1 MTSRGP
7 ALSSFTFDHDLARS
21 SRRQSRAIRAL
32 VTGLLSFSL
41 FIVGCASDEERVVK
55 FLDRGAAYV
64 EDGKD
69 EEAIIEYKN
78 VLQIDPENATAHE
91 SLSNAFLRIDKPRE
105 AYWEMS
111 ETVRV
116 NPSNID
122 ARLRY
127 GTISAAV
134 GDFDLS
140 FEQANAVLELDSD
153 NARAFMLR
161 GQSNEQREKIDLAE
175 ADFRSAI
182 LSDPDAAAFKF
193 LMAGFYERQ
202 SDHEKAEAVYRDV
215 MATEK
220 SYLALISLLRVVLRD
235 EDRRAEIDPMLV
247 ELIELADLAP
257 KEPRTLEV
265 GSIDR
270 GTTSLLHNVLREDAL
285 YGAYSFLAIVRR
297 SKGDLDGA
305 IDALEEGLQKADDK
319 ARFVYEMA
327 NFYRLAGRS
336 EDENRMIRRA
346 TEEAPDDAD
355 AQLVLSAYLGRQ
367 GDLDGALEAAVAA
380 VAVAS
385 DDQNENA
392 KLREAELRVDVG
404 FRDGS
409 PEQIQQGRE
418 IVDAILASRPDSP
431 EANFVKAKIELAEND
446 FSAAKL
452 SLEATLQARPTW
464 AQARFVLGS
473 ALIMEGDLRRARVE
487 LESAIESQSDFE
499 DARRLLVQ
507 VYAQLGEHE
516 FAIEQ
521 GRAFLKARP
530 TESGIRIIVGQSLT
544 RVGRAEEA
552 YAEISQIPE
561 EERDA
566 ATHFAL
572 GRLDLAY
579 GRIEEG
585 AEKLRLAENL
595 SPGNPQVIRALLA
608 IDANQKQLGESEKRI
623 AAALEANPEDSEIM
637 ELQAE
642 VNLMLGKGD
651 EAKAALEKAVET
663 EPRNVSAQL
672 ALADLAARSGD
683 DEKMLQVI
691 ERAAAAVPES
701 SDLQYRLAQAYDHN
715 SRTDEAIASYEKA
728 ITLNDDLALAKNNL
742 AYLLAESGRDL
753 DRALE
758 LAQEAKEQLPD
769 DGNASDTLGWVL
781 LKRGLP
787 SAAIGYLQEAA
798 ERFPEEAFEI
808 QAIVQNHLAIAY
820 EENDEADNAV
830 KSAQRALEFYERLT
844 KAAKERGLTV
854 SEPGWVRDSNDQISR
869 LGSAS

>member
-1 MTSRGP
+1 M
-7 ALSSFTFDHDLARS
+7 
-21 SRRQSRAIRAL
+21 RAL
-32 VTGLLSFSL
+32 VTGLLALSL
-41 FIVGCASDEERVVK
+41 FLAGCASDEERVVE
-55 FLDRGAAYV
+55 FLDRGDAYV

-78 VLQIDPENATAHE
+78 VLQIEPENATAHE
-91 SLSNAFLRIDKPRE
+91 ALSNAFLRIQKPRE

-111 ETVRV
+111 ETVRID
-116 NPSNID
+116 PSNID

-127 GTISAAV
+127 GTISAAI

-153 NARAFMLR
+153 NPRAFMLR
-161 GQSNEQREKIDLAE
+161 GQANEQLGKLDLAE
-175 ADFRSAI
+175 EDLRSAI
-182 LSDPDAAAFKF
+182 LAEPDAAAFNF
-193 LMAGFYERQ
+193 LLAGFYERQ
-202 SDHEKAEAVYRDV
+202 SEHDKAEAAYREV
-215 MATEK
+215 IATEK
-220 SYLALISLLRVVLRD
+220 SYLGLSSLVRVVLRD
-235 EDRRAEIDPMLV
+235 EDRRAEIGPMLV
-247 ELIELADLAP
+247 ELIEIADAAP
-257 KEPRTLEV
+257 TEPRTLEV
-265 GSIDR
+265 GATDR
-270 GTTSLLHNVLREDAL
+270 GTSSLLHNVLREDAL
-285 YGAYSFLAIVRR
+285 YGAHSMLAIIRR
-297 SKGDLDGA
+297 SEGDLDGA
-305 IDALEEGLQKADDK
+305 IEALEEGLQKADDK

-346 TEEAPDDAD
+346 TEEAPDDAG

-367 GDLDGALEAAVAA
+367 GDLDGALEAAVDA

-392 KLREAELRVDVG
+392 KLREAELRVDLG

-418 IVDAILASRPDSP
+418 IVNAILASRPESP

-452 SLEATLQARPTW
+452 SLEATLLARPTW

-473 ALIMEGDLRRARVE
+473 AFAMEGDLRRARVE
-487 LESAIESQSDFE
+487 LESAIESQPDLE

-516 FAIEQ
+516 FAIEE
-521 GRAFLKARP
+521 GRTFLNARP

-552 YAEISQIPE
+552 YAEIAQIPE

-566 ATHFAL
+566 AAHFAL

-579 GRIEEG
+579 GRLEEG
-585 AEKLRLAENL
+585 TAKLLLAEKL
-595 SPGNPQVIRALLA
+595 SPGNPQVMRALLA

-623 AAALEANPEDSEIM
+623 AAALEANPEASEII

-651 EAKAALEKAVET
+651 EAKAALERAVET

-672 ALADLAARSGD
+672 ALAELALRSGD
-683 DEKMLQVI
+683 NEKMLQVI
-691 ERAAAAVPES
+691 QRAAAAVPES
-701 SDLQYRLAQAYDHN
+701 SDLQYRLAQAYERN
-715 SRTDEAIASYEKA
+715 SRIDEAIASYEKS
-728 ITLNDDLALAKNNL
+728 ITLNDDLAISKNNL

-758 LAQEAKEQLPD
+758 LAQEAKQQLPD

-808 QAIVQNHLAIAY
+808 QAIVQDHLAIAY

-830 KSAQRALEFYERLT
+830 KSAQRALEFYERFT
-844 KAAKERGLTV
+844 KAAAERGLTV
-854 SEPGWVRDSNDQISR
+854 SEPDWVRESNDRISR

>member
-561 EERDA
+561 D
-566 ATHFAL
+566 
-572 GRLDLAY
+572 
-579 GRIEEG
+579 
-585 AEKLRLAENL
+585 EKLRLAENL